1 MCWKD
6 FGIYRN
12 YLLPSNFSLHLDSDQ
27 DVYVLRGPGQPVLFC
42 KLFRFRLKH
51 SERQVGMFTLGGK
64 GWRIWALSLKFNFV
78 ENAMLPLQTGLR

>member
-51 SERQVGMFTLGGK
+51 SERQVGMFTLGGE
-64 GWRIWALSLKFNFV
+64 GV
-78 ENAMLPLQTGLR
+78 EDLGFEFEIQFCGKCNASTPNRT